1 MTARLVFLMR
11 DMDCAEEIGTLRR
24 ELGGVPGVGEL
35 AFDLLGRRLTVEV
48 HPSGPSSEALLAILR
63 RTGMTAEPWVEGSAS
78 PAQAGHGKQW
88 RALSTALSGTCV
100 VAGLAWQVSVDGW
113 GAALGTSATS
123 AGPPLAAR
131 AAYAVA
137 AAAGAWF
144 VLPKA
149 YLALRRL
156 RPDMNLLMCI
166 AVAGAI
172 GIGEW
177 LEAAAVSFLFAL
189 SLALEAWST
198 GRARHAIAA
207 LMALSPTR
215 ARVLDADGSEQFVEA
230 AGVASGALLLVK
242 PGEKFPLDG
251 TVTRGRTTV
260 NQAAITGE
268 SAAVPKDEG
277 DQVFAGTLNEDGS
290 VQVRV
295 DRPFADSTL
304 AQIARLVGEAHSRRS
319 PSEQWV
325 ERFARIYTP
334 LVMVAAVLVALA
346 TPSFGGA
353 WSAGLYRG
361 LVLLVIA
368 CPCALVISTP
378 VSIIAGLAA
387 AARQGVLVKG
397 GVFLERPARIRAMAF
412 DKTGTLTRGRPE
424 VVEVVPGPG
433 RDQRE
438 LLGIALSIAVQ
449 SSHPLSGAI
458 ARHATAKGLR
468 PVPVTD
474 FQSLPG
480 RGARARIGGTDCW
493 LASHRDLEERGLES
507 PETHGVLERL
517 AATGASV
524 VVVGQGAEPCGYI
537 ALADRLRPEAPV
549 ALQALKDLGIR
560 PLILLTGDNRATA
573 AAIAVRAGIDEVR
586 AELLPQEKVAAIEE
600 MAARYGP
607 TAMVGD
613 GINDTPALA
622 RSDLGIAMG
631 VAGSDAALET
641 ADIALMG
648 DDLTR
653 LPWLVRHS
661 RRTLR
666 IIRQNIAASLAV
678 KGVFVVLSL
687 TGHATLWAA
696 IAADMGVSFA
706 VVLNALRLA
715 RPASLARPS
724 PPA

>member
-1 MTARLVFLMR
+1 MSTRLVFLVR
-11 DMDCAEEIGTLRR
+11 DMDCAEEIAALRR
-24 ELGGVPGVGEL
+24 ELACVPGIGEV
-35 AFDLLGRRLTVEV
+35 AFDLLGHKLTVEV
-48 HPSGPSSEALLAILR
+48 QPSGPSSEALLVIVR
-63 RTGMTAEPWVEGSAS
+63 RTGMTAEPWVEGSAG
-78 PAQAGHGKQW
+78 PAQAGRGKPW
-88 RALSTALSGTCV
+88 RTLCTALSGACV
-100 VAGLAWQVSVDGW
+100 VAGMAWQASADGW
-113 GAALGTSATS
+113 GAALGASTTS

-137 AAAGAWF
+137 AVAGAWF

-149 YLALRRL
+149 YFALRRL

-177 LEAAAVSFLFAL
+177 LEAAVVSFLFAL

-215 ARVLDADGSEQFVEA
+215 ARVLDANGSEQLVEA
-230 AGVASGALLLVK
+230 AAVASGTLLLVK

-251 TVTRGRTTV
+251 TVTRGSTTV

-268 SAAVPKDEG
+268 SAPVPKDEG
-277 DQVFAGTLNEDGS
+277 DLVFAGTLNEDGA
-290 VQVRV
+290 VQVRA
-295 DRPFADSTL
+295 DRPIADSTL

-319 PSEQWV
+319 PSERWV
-325 ERFARIYTP
+325 ESFARIYTP
-334 LVMVAAVLVALA
+334 LVMAAAVLVVLT
-346 TPSFGGA
+346 TPVFGGT
-353 WSAGLYRG
+353 WGAGLYRG

-412 DKTGTLTRGRPE
+412 DKTGTLTLGLPE
-424 VVEVVPGPG
+424 VVDVVPGPG

-449 SSHPLSGAI
+449 SSHPLSSAI

-493 LASHRDLEERGLES
+493 LASQRDLEERELES

-517 AATGASV
+517 AATGASMV
-524 VVVGQGAEPCGYI
+524 VIGQGAEPCGYI

-586 AELLPQEKVAAIEE
+586 AELLPQEKVTAIEE
-600 MAARYGP
+600 LAARYGP

-641 ADIALMG
+641 ADVALMG

-653 LPWLVRHS
+653 LPWLVQHS

-666 IIRQNIAASLAV
+666 IVRQNIAASLAV
-678 KGVFVVLSL
+678 KGVFVALSI

-715 RPASLARPS
+715 RPVSMARPS